1 MPIAEEA
8 EGVKEEAGGARSG
21 SAPEA
26 EAEAL
31 ASRQGNGGA
40 SSVFGNLARLRYST
54 APTQSRCV
62 GVPGRGG
69 MVLGEISGGPRPTRR
84 NLNVTLM

>member
-1 MPIAEEA
+1 MSIAEEA

-62 GVPGRGG
+62 GCRAGVVWFLAKSQVGHGPP
-69 MVLGEISGGPRPTRR
+69 GEI
-84 NLNVTLM
+84 